1 MSARP
6 LRVLFVSPWFHPA
19 VRYGG
24 PIYAQWNLARALGER
39 GVEVRVL
46 STDADGEHRLNV
58 LRDREHV
65 RAANVRVTYVAR
77 LRDGAAFASPFPRR
91 LSERVAWA
99 DVVHLGSVYDAT
111 TFPTLLAVRGAQK
124 PLVWTPFGAHYY
136 AERLPGVRRP
146 HLKRAWDSL
155 ARALLDRSRT
165 TMIAASQMEAEATR
179 ARMPGVSIE
188 VVREPVV
195 LPTLEARPAL
205 EGPLRVLFLA
215 RLHPIKRLERLLD
228 ALRDHTAT
236 LTIAGAGEPSYVASL
251 RARAS
256 PLGERARF
264 VGHIVEGD
272 KAALFASHD
281 LLVLPSHRESYGI
294 VVGEALAHGV
304 PALVVRP
311 TAWERLAEEGAGLVV
326 GPSELAATLRTL
338 DRASLAALGAQ
349 ARRYAERTLSID
361 HAAERM
367 IGIYEGMHG
376 PGRAS
381 VGRR

>member
-1 MSARP
+1 MSA
-6 LRVLFVSPWFHPA
+6 LRILLVTPSFYPA

-24 PIYAQWNLARALGER
+24 PTYATWNLAKGLAAR

-46 STDADGEHRLNV
+46 TTNAHGADVIDVPL
-58 LRDREHV
+58 DREHE
-65 RAANVRVTYVAR
+65 RATGVRVTYLPRA
-77 LRDGAAFASPFPRR
+77 RR
-91 LSERVAWA
+91 LGESFARSLVPRLDERVRWA
-99 DVVHLGSVYDAT
+99 DVVHLAGVYDFT
-111 TFPTLLAVRGAQK
+111 TFPTLLAVRALEK
-124 PLVWTPFGAHYY
+124 PLVWTLFGAHYY

-146 HLKRAWDSL
+146 HLKRVWDSL
-155 ARALLDRSRT
+155 AHALLARSRT
-165 TMIAASQMEAEATR
+165 TLIAASEMEAEATR
-179 ARMPGVSIE
+179 VRMPGVSIE

-195 LPTLEARPAL
+195 LPTLDVRPSL

-256 PLGERARF
+256 LLGERARF
-264 VGHIVEGD
+264 VGHVVEGD

-311 TAWERLAEEGAGLVV
+311 TAWEGLAEEGAGLVV
-326 GPSELAATLRTL
+326 GPSELAATLGTL
-338 DRASLAALGAQ
+338 DRASLAVLGAQ

-361 HAAERM
+361 RAAERM
-367 IGIYEGMHG
+367 IGIYEGVRRS
-376 PGRAS
+376 GRAS